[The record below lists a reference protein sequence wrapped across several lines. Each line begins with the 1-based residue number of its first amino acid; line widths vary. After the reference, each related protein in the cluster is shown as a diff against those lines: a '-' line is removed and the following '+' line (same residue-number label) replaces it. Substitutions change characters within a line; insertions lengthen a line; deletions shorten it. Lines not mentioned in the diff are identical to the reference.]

1 MKVCFAEAIC
11 DPSKQDAKP
20 GKMIWDI
27 EACHGPAKTLLG
39 SGLSIHL
46 YEGIPIDLHENP
58 VLQFV
63 GIKKARKK
71 QWLFF
76 TKIWSSDC
84 LTEKRSSVRKPGQI
98 R

>member
-1 MKVCFAEAIC
+1 MVRVKVCFAEAIC
-11 DPSKQDAKP
+11 IICDPSKQHATP

-58 VLQFV
+58 LLQFV
-63 GIKKARKK
+63 GSGTCWHLCKY
-71 QWLFF
+71 
-76 TKIWSSDC
+76 
-84 LTEKRSSVRKPGQI
+84 
-98 R
+98 